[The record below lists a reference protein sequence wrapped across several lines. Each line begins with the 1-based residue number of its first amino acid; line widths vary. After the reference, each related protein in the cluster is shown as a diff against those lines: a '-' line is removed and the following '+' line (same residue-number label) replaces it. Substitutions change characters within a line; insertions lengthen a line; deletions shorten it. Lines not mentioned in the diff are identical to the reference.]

1 MPDIAS
7 KSSAYQNG
15 FGVHFNDWQASDLL
29 QDADARA
36 EFKQKIKIEAG
47 VSFLRTAQYENMDEF
62 WQYVG
67 SLGSQLPSTDGKT
80 NYFFSAQDQNT
91 TAIAFANRL
100 CKQQQKKSTLS

>member
-36 EFKQKIKIEAG
+36 KFRQKSKIEAG
-47 VSFLRTAQYENMDEF
+47 VSFLLY
-62 WQYVG
+62 
-67 SLGSQLPSTDGKT
+67 
-80 NYFFSAQDQNT
+80 SA
-91 TAIAFANRL
+91 IR
-100 CKQQQKKSTLS
+100 KYG